1 MKQATPEQ
9 RRRSLLAKIH
19 MASKQLG
26 MADDTYRDML
36 QIVTGKRSAGE
47 LNEGDLARVMSHLLR
62 LGFTPKRKKAGSYPG
77 RPNPPASREAM
88 IGKIEALLADAQRP
102 WAYADGMAR
111 RMFKVDKVDWCQD
124 DQLHK
129 MIAALEYDKK
139 RRARK

>member
-19 MASKQLG
+19 MAAKSLG

-36 QIVTGKRSAGE
+36 QMVTGKRSAGE
-47 LNEGDLARVMSHLLR
+47 LNAGDLARVMSHLLR
-62 LGFTPKRKKAGSYPG
+62 LGFTPKRKKVGNYPG
-77 RPNPPASREAM
+77 RPNPPISREAM

-111 RMFKVDKVDWCQD
+111 HMFKVDKVDWCTGE
-124 DQLHK
+124 QLHK
-129 MIAALEYDKK
+129 LIAALEYDKK
-139 RRARK
+139 RRGK